1 MTEPRPRPAGPAAAA
16 GPTDTAGT
24 DAGATVLYCGDRPVA
39 RYEHR
44 PRLARRE
51 SPRPYL
57 HPVRTLGGTVVTE
70 LRPADHVHH
79 LGVSMAVPDV
89 SGTNFWGG
97 RTFVR
102 GRGPTEL
109 DNHGHQRHLG
119 WPRRGR
125 DGFTEEIAW
134 QRGGRRLLTERR
146 TVAVRA
152 VDGTCWALDFTTELT
167 NTGDEELSVGSP
179 ATNGRPGAG
188 YGGFFWRPPIGAR
201 PPEVFTAGAEGE
213 EAVHGSPAPW
223 LAMATD
229 AWTLVFAGATDATRR
244 DPWFVRAAEYPG
256 VGSALAWDRR
266 LPLPPGETVTRRV
279 VTGVADGRLDRA
291 AAARIAARLT
301 GEVTA

>member
-1 MTEPRPRPAGPAAAA
+1 MTEPRTGTAPGTTPDAAS
-16 GPTDTAGT
+16 DTV
-24 DAGATVLYCGDRPVA
+24 VLRCGGRTVA

-44 PRLARRE
+44 PDLAGRE
-51 SPRPYL
+51 SPRPFL

-89 SGTNFWGG
+89 SGANFWGG

-109 DNHGHQRHLG
+109 DNHGSQRHLA
-119 WPRRGR
+119 WLRRGE
-125 DGFTEEIAW
+125 DGFTEELAW
-134 QRGGRRLLTERR
+134 ERDGGRLLTERR

-152 VDGTCWALDFTTELT
+152 LDGACWALDFTTELT
-167 NTGDEELSVGSP
+167 NACGEALSFGSP

-188 YGGFFWRPPIGAR
+188 YGGFFWRPPIGPR
-201 PPEVFTAGAEGE
+201 PPEVFTAGARGE

-223 LAMATD
+223 LAMAADT
-229 AWTLVFAGATDATRR
+229 WTLVFAGADAATRH

-266 LPLPPGETVTRRV
+266 LPLPPGGTVVRRV
-279 VTGVADGRLDRA
+279 VTAVADGRLDRE

-301 GEVTA
+301 GEEAAP